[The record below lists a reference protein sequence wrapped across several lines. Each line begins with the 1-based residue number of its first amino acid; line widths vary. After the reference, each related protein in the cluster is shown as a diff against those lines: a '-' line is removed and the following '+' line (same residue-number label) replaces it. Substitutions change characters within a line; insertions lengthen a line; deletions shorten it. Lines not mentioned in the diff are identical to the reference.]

1 MSDFRF
7 TIYDRLPSLNDVTRW
22 NRANKYSGNQHKQAL
37 QDTIGWE
44 IRKAKVAHTIE
55 PVEAPVELLITFY
68 EPSKRR
74 DVDNVQ
80 SATKFILDA
89 LVASKILPN
98 DNPQWVRQ
106 VYHVVKYT
114 DRPEDKRV
122 IVEMTYGTYEVIE
135 HED

>member
-1 MSDFRF
+1 MSDYRF

-37 QDTIGWE
+37 QDSIAWE

-55 PVEAPVELLITFY
+55 PVTQPVEVLITFY
-68 EPSKRR
+68 EPSKKR

-89 LVASKILPN
+89 LVDTKILPN
-98 DNPQWVRQ
+98 DSPKWVRQ
-106 VYHVVKYT
+106 VYHVIRYT
-114 DRPEDKRV
+114 DRPQDKRV
-122 IVEMTYGTYEVIE
+122 IVELTTDTYEVKKR
-135 HED
+135 